1 MAETIKTKL
10 SGCYLVAGQGSLE
23 CLTADP
29 DVGTLVVQSGL
40 NRVLAAFATYAEDPA
55 SAGEEAHPTPVCP
68 AIYRAVS
75 TTTPGQVTFTAGNMD
90 GVLIDYLILGI

>member
-1 MAETIKTKL
+1 MAETIKAKL
-10 SGCYLVAGQGSLE
+10 NNCIAVAGQGSLE

-55 SAGEEAHPTPVCP
+55 SAGEEAHPAPVCP
-68 AIYRAVS
+68 AIYRTVS
-75 TTTPGQVTFTAGNMD
+75 GGQVTFTAGNMD